1 MNSYKFSMENI
12 LKWREDIERNNMED
26 LASIQNQL
34 RSQKARKTDLLREK
48 EDIKSSKLRYRDI
61 SQLKYENLYMEKIEE
76 KIKSQDK
83 LIRDTKNKLED
94 VRQDF
99 IEAQKDRKIMDK
111 LKERDME
118 AYRQE
123 VNKKEQ
129 KELDELTILK
139 YKNQNVL

>member
-99 IEAQKDRKIMDK
+99 IEAQKDRKIMEK